1 MDLKEAAAIGSALTQ
16 LPERFVCAW
25 WYAENGETWPV
36 DNNPGNV
43 SYTGE
48 GVPSAGV
55 FAGVTEVKP
64 NRVCVYDSPESG
76 IRAWALTINTPVGL
90 KYLDIDT
97 AMLLGKTAEEQCV
110 IVGKSNWASSHYEVT
125 DAQGVPVA
133 NTWPGE
139 TLWFAYNN
147 SVINAWYATPSPVA
161 AVKPAGFHY
170 QSVTVEQG
178 QTLWQIALDHH
189 VPMDVLAAFNSLV
202 HPAIIHPG
210 ETLMIPL
217 RYRVKAGDTL
227 DAIGA
232 RFERGVSLLAEVNR
246 INPNVIFSGQSI
258 WV

>member
-25 WYAENGETWPV
+25 WYAENGETWPI

-97 AMLLGKTAEEQCV
+97 SMLLGKTVEEQCR
-110 IVGKSNWASSHYEVT
+110 IVGNSNWATGHYV
-125 DAQGVPVA
+125 GVEG
-133 NTWPGE
+133 WPGSSI
-139 TLWFAYNN
+139 WDAYHNT
-147 SVINAWYATPSPVA
+147 VIDSWYATPIITPSVQ
-161 AVKPAGFHY
+161 AGYHY
-170 QSVTVEQG
+170 QTVTVVEG
-178 QTLWQIALDHH
+178 QTLWRIALDHH
-189 VPMDVLAAFNSLV
+189 VPLDVLAAFNSLV

-210 ETLMIPL
+210 ETIQIPL
-217 RYRVKAGDTL
+217 RYRVRTGDTL
-227 DAIGA
+227 DTIGA
-232 RFERGVSLLAEVNR
+232 RFERGVTLLADVNR
-246 INPNVIFSGQSI
+246 INPNVIYSGQSI